1 MTLVTFAQVFTVCLL
16 GAMSPGPSMAV
27 VINNAIFKGR
37 YNGILTS
44 IGHGIGIAF
53 YATFAVLGL
62 GLIINTN
69 IFIFNGLKILS
80 IIFLIFIGTKSIL
93 NKEKLNYLKD
103 QNMSVIWQCGPYY
116 YPEYK
121 DLASERICVVPFI
134 DNMAMAYA
142 AADLIISRS
151 GALSVSELALV
162 GKPVVFIPS
171 PNVAEDHQT
180 KNAKALVDQNA
191 AIMLKEDVLD
201 DRFEEVFTRLI
212 QEEAL
217 RQALGRAIKLTAMP
231 NATRDIVDQLS
242 LLSS

>member
-93 NKEKLNYLKD
+93 NKEKLNLEKKHIKENTVSFLQGFSISILNPKILVWFIAIYSQFMSADNELIFNIYLV
-103 QNMSVIWQCGPYY
+103 SIAGVIDACWYTVLT
-116 YPEYK
+116 
-121 DLASERICVVPFI
+121 LAVTTTS
-134 DNMAMAYA
+134 
-142 AADLIISRS
+142 
-151 GALSVSELALV
+151 ALS
-162 GKPVVFIPS
+162 FF
-171 PNVAEDHQT
+171 QT
-180 KNAKALVDQNA
+180 KINIIQKTQGIFFIVLGLVLFIN
-191 AIMLKEDVLD
+191 
-201 DRFEEVFTRLI
+201 LI
-212 QEEAL
+212 F
-217 RQALGRAIKLTAMP
+217 KY
-231 NATRDIVDQLS
+231 
-242 LLSS
+242 